1 MEKTILGN
9 VAQDAGAAGSARLL
23 GSIQSWL
30 GTNFVTMTDGVAPV
44 GSNGTAARTEG
55 ATASAFT
62 EAKLKEV
69 VKSCFENGGNPTLL
83 VVPPTQKQ
91 VVSTFTGIAEQ
102 RYQAP
107 AAKATTIIGAADV
120 YLSDFGTLS
129 VVPDRFMTADT
140 TPDAEQALVLDPTMD
155 RTQIQG
161 KTVHISGT
169 LDAVDKAGR
178 KTETAYQLA
187 KAGQELKRDMEKT
200 ILGNVAASNGT
211 AGSAARLLGSIQ
223 SWLGTNFVTMTDG
236 VAPVNAN
243 GTAAR
248 TEGATASAFTE
259 DKLKDVVKSCFE
271 NGGNPTLLVVPPTQK
286 QVVSTFA
293 GIAAQRYEAP
303 AAKATTI
310 IGAADV
316 YLSDFGTLSVVP
328 DRFMTA
334 DTTPDAEQALVLDP
348 TMASVA
354 TLRPFESNLL
364 AKTGDSEKHQML
376 VEYTL
381 QVSNEKAHGIVADLA
396 V

>member
-1 MEKTILGN
+1 MAEFRTYTAIGQREDLSNTIFNIAPTETPVVSSIGKTKATATYHEWQTDDL
-9 VAQDAGAAGSARLL
+9 AAASAAGL
-23 GSIQSWL
+23 I
-30 GTNFVTMTDGVAPV
+30 
-44 GSNGTAARTEG
+44 EG
-55 ATASAFT
+55 ADASGASDT
-62 EAKLKEV
+62 PTTRV
-69 VKSCFENGGNPTLL
+69 GN
-83 VVPPTQKQ
+83 
-91 VVSTFTGIAEQ
+91 
-102 RYQAP
+102 
-107 AAKATTIIGAADV
+107 
-120 YLSDFGTLS
+120 
-129 VVPDRFMTADT
+129 
-140 TPDAEQALVLDPTMD
+140 

-200 ILGNVAASNGT
+200 ILGNVASSNGT

-223 SWLGTNFVTMTDG
+223 TWLKSNYVTMTDG
-236 VAPVNAN
+236 VAPTTND
-243 GTAAR
+243 GTNTR
-248 TEGATASAFTE
+248 TEGATAAAFTE
-259 DKLKDVVKSCFE
+259 DKLKECVKSVFE
-271 NGGNPTLLVVPPTQK
+271 NGGTPTLLVVPPTQK
-286 QVVSTFA
+286 QVVSTFT

-303 AAKATTI
+303 KNAATTI

-364 AKTGDSEKHQML
+364 AKQGDSEKHQML

>member
-1 MEKTILGN
+1 MAEFRTYTAIGQREDLSNTIYNIAPTETPVVSSIGKTKATATYHEWQTDDL
-9 VAQDAGAAGSARLL
+9 AAASAAGL
-23 GSIQSWL
+23 I
-30 GTNFVTMTDGVAPV
+30 
-44 GSNGTAARTEG
+44 EG
-55 ATASAFT
+55 ADASGASDT
-62 EAKLKEV
+62 PTV
-69 VKSCFENGGNPTLL
+69 RVGN
-83 VVPPTQKQ
+83 
-91 VVSTFTGIAEQ
+91 
-102 RYQAP
+102 
-107 AAKATTIIGAADV
+107 
-120 YLSDFGTLS
+120 
-129 VVPDRFMTADT
+129 
-140 TPDAEQALVLDPTMD
+140 

-200 ILGNVAASNGT
+200 ILGNVAQSNGT

-223 SWLGTNFVTMTDG
+223 TWLGTNFVTMTDG
-236 VAPVNAN
+236 VAPVGSN
-243 GTAAR
+243 GTAIR
-248 TEGATASAFTE
+248 TKGATASAFTE
-259 DKLKDVVKSCFE
+259 AKLKECVKSCFE
-271 NGGNPTLLVVPPTQK
+271 NGGNPTILVVPPTQK
-286 QVVSTFA
+286 QVVSGFA

-303 AAKATTI
+303 SNKASTI

-334 DTTPDAEQALVLDP
+334 STSPSAEQALVLDP
-348 TMASVA
+348 SMAAIA
-354 TLRPFESNLL
+354 TLRPFQSNLL
-364 AKTGDSEKHQML
+364 AKSGDSEKHQML

>member
-1 MEKTILGN
+1 MAEFRTYTAIGQREDLSNTIFNIAPTETPVVSSIGKTKATATYHEWQTDDL
-9 VAQDAGAAGSARLL
+9 AAASAAGL
-23 GSIQSWL
+23 I
-30 GTNFVTMTDGVAPV
+30 
-44 GSNGTAARTEG
+44 EG
-55 ATASAFT
+55 ADASGASDT
-62 EAKLKEV
+62 PTTRV
-69 VKSCFENGGNPTLL
+69 GN
-83 VVPPTQKQ
+83 
-91 VVSTFTGIAEQ
+91 
-102 RYQAP
+102 
-107 AAKATTIIGAADV
+107 
-120 YLSDFGTLS
+120 
-129 VVPDRFMTADT
+129 
-140 TPDAEQALVLDPTMD
+140 

-211 AGSAARLLGSIQ
+211 AGSAARLLGTIQ

-236 VAPVNAN
+236 VAPVGAN

-259 DKLKDVVKSCFE
+259 AKLKDVVKSCFE

-286 QVVSTFA
+286 QVVSTFT
-293 GIAAQRYEAP
+293 GIAEQRYQAP

>member
-1 MEKTILGN
+1 MAEFRTYTAIGQREDLSNTIYNIAPTETPVVSSIGKTKATATYHEWQTDDL
-9 VAQDAGAAGSARLL
+9 AAASAAGL
-23 GSIQSWL
+23 I
-30 GTNFVTMTDGVAPV
+30 
-44 GSNGTAARTEG
+44 EG
-55 ATASAFT
+55 ADASGASDT
-62 EAKLKEV
+62 PTTRV
-69 VKSCFENGGNPTLL
+69 GN
-83 VVPPTQKQ
+83 
-91 VVSTFTGIAEQ
+91 
-102 RYQAP
+102 
-107 AAKATTIIGAADV
+107 
-120 YLSDFGTLS
+120 
-129 VVPDRFMTADT
+129 
-140 TPDAEQALVLDPTMD
+140 

-200 ILGNVAASNGT
+200 ILGNVAQSNGT
-211 AGSAARLLGSIQ
+211 AGSSARLLGSIQ
-223 SWLGTNFVTMTDG
+223 TWLGTNFVTMTDG
-236 VAPVNAN
+236 VAPVGSN

>member
-1 MEKTILGN
+1 MAEFRTYTAIGQREDLSNTIFNIAPTETPVVSSIGKTKATATYHEWQTDDL
-9 VAQDAGAAGSARLL
+9 AAASAGGL
-23 GSIQSWL
+23 I
-30 GTNFVTMTDGVAPV
+30 
-44 GSNGTAARTEG
+44 EG
-55 ATASAFT
+55 ADASGASDT
-62 EAKLKEV
+62 PTTRV
-69 VKSCFENGGNPTLL
+69 GN
-83 VVPPTQKQ
+83 
-91 VVSTFTGIAEQ
+91 
-102 RYQAP
+102 
-107 AAKATTIIGAADV
+107 
-120 YLSDFGTLS
+120 
-129 VVPDRFMTADT
+129 
-140 TPDAEQALVLDPTMD
+140 

-286 QVVSTFA
+286 QVVSTFT
-293 GIAAQRYEAP
+293 GIAEQRYQAP

>member
-1 MEKTILGN
+1 MAEFRTYTAIGQREDLSNTIFNIAPTETPVVSSIGKTKATATYHEWQTDDL
-9 VAQDAGAAGSARLL
+9 AAASAAGL
-23 GSIQSWL
+23 I
-30 GTNFVTMTDGVAPV
+30 
-44 GSNGTAARTEG
+44 EG
-55 ATASAFT
+55 ADASGASDT
-62 EAKLKEV
+62 PTTRV
-69 VKSCFENGGNPTLL
+69 GN
-83 VVPPTQKQ
+83 
-91 VVSTFTGIAEQ
+91 
-102 RYQAP
+102 
-107 AAKATTIIGAADV
+107 
-120 YLSDFGTLS
+120 
-129 VVPDRFMTADT
+129 
-140 TPDAEQALVLDPTMD
+140 

-169 LDAVDKAGR
+169 LDSVDKAGR

-236 VAPVNAN
+236 VAPVGAN

-259 DKLKDVVKSCFE
+259 AKLKDVVKSCFE

-286 QVVSTFA
+286 QVVSTFT
-293 GIAAQRYEAP
+293 GIAEQRYQAP

>member
-1 MEKTILGN
+1 MAEFRTYTAIGQREDLSNTIFNIAPTETPVVSSIGKTKATATYHEWQTDDL
-9 VAQDAGAAGSARLL
+9 AAASAAGL
-23 GSIQSWL
+23 I
-30 GTNFVTMTDGVAPV
+30 
-44 GSNGTAARTEG
+44 EG
-55 ATASAFT
+55 ADASGASDT
-62 EAKLKEV
+62 PTTRV
-69 VKSCFENGGNPTLL
+69 GN
-83 VVPPTQKQ
+83 
-91 VVSTFTGIAEQ
+91 
-102 RYQAP
+102 
-107 AAKATTIIGAADV
+107 
-120 YLSDFGTLS
+120 
-129 VVPDRFMTADT
+129 
-140 TPDAEQALVLDPTMD
+140 

-161 KTVHISGT
+161 KTVHVSGT

-236 VAPVNAN
+236 VAPVDAN

-248 TEGATASAFTE
+248 TEGSTASAFTE
-259 DKLKDVVKSCFE
+259 AKLKEVVKSCFE

-286 QVVSTFA
+286 QVVSTFS
-293 GIAAQRYEAP
+293 GIAEQRYQAP

-354 TLRPFESNLL
+354 TLRPFESHLL

>member
-1 MEKTILGN
+1 MAEFRTYTAIGQREDLSNTIFNIAPTETPVVSSIGKTKATATYHEWQTDDL
-9 VAQDAGAAGSARLL
+9 AAASAAGL
-23 GSIQSWL
+23 I
-30 GTNFVTMTDGVAPV
+30 
-44 GSNGTAARTEG
+44 EG
-55 ATASAFT
+55 ADASGASDT
-62 EAKLKEV
+62 PTTRV
-69 VKSCFENGGNPTLL
+69 GN
-83 VVPPTQKQ
+83 
-91 VVSTFTGIAEQ
+91 
-102 RYQAP
+102 
-107 AAKATTIIGAADV
+107 
-120 YLSDFGTLS
+120 
-129 VVPDRFMTADT
+129 
-140 TPDAEQALVLDPTMD
+140 

-223 SWLGTNFVTMTDG
+223 TWLKSNYVTMTDG
-236 VAPVNAN
+236 VAPTTND
-243 GTAAR
+243 GTNTR
-248 TEGATASAFTE
+248 TEGATAAAFTE
-259 DKLKDVVKSCFE
+259 DKLKECVKSVFE
-271 NGGNPTLLVVPPTQK
+271 NGGTPTLLVVPPTQK
-286 QVVSTFA
+286 QVVSAFA

-303 AAKATTI
+303 KNAATTI

-364 AKTGDSEKHQML
+364 AKQGDSEKHQML

>member
-1 MEKTILGN
+1 MAEFRTYTAIGQREDLSNTIFNIAPTETPVVSSIGKTKATATYHEWQTDDL
-9 VAQDAGAAGSARLL
+9 AAASAAGL
-23 GSIQSWL
+23 I
-30 GTNFVTMTDGVAPV
+30 
-44 GSNGTAARTEG
+44 EG
-55 ATASAFT
+55 ADASGASDT
-62 EAKLKEV
+62 PTTRV
-69 VKSCFENGGNPTLL
+69 GN
-83 VVPPTQKQ
+83 
-91 VVSTFTGIAEQ
+91 
-102 RYQAP
+102 
-107 AAKATTIIGAADV
+107 
-120 YLSDFGTLS
+120 
-129 VVPDRFMTADT
+129 
-140 TPDAEQALVLDPTMD
+140 

-200 ILGNVAASNGT
+200 ILGNVASSNGT

-223 SWLGTNFVTMTDG
+223 TWLGTNFVTMTDG
-236 VAPVNAN
+236 VAPVGAD

-259 DKLKDVVKSCFE
+259 AKLKECVKSCFE

-286 QVVSTFA
+286 QVVSTFT

-303 AAKATTI
+303 KNAATTI

-334 DTTPDAEQALVLDP
+334 DTSPDAEQALVLDP
-348 TMASVA
+348 TMASIA

-364 AKTGDSEKHQML
+364 AKQGDSEKHQML

>member
-1 MEKTILGN
+1 MAEFRTYTAIGQREDLANTIFNIAPTETPVVSSIGKTKATATYHEWQTDDL
-9 VAQDAGAAGSARLL
+9 AAASAGGL
-23 GSIQSWL
+23 I
-30 GTNFVTMTDGVAPV
+30 
-44 GSNGTAARTEG
+44 EG
-55 ATASAFT
+55 ADASGASDT
-62 EAKLKEV
+62 PTTRV
-69 VKSCFENGGNPTLL
+69 GN
-83 VVPPTQKQ
+83 
-91 VVSTFTGIAEQ
+91 
-102 RYQAP
+102 
-107 AAKATTIIGAADV
+107 
-120 YLSDFGTLS
+120 
-129 VVPDRFMTADT
+129 
-140 TPDAEQALVLDPTMD
+140 

-223 SWLGTNFVTMTDG
+223 TWLGTNFVTMTDG
-236 VAPVNAN
+236 VAPVGAN

-248 TEGATASAFTE
+248 TEGATAAAFTE
-259 DKLKDVVKSCFE
+259 TKLKECVKSVFE
-271 NGGNPTLLVVPPTQK
+271 NGGTPTLLVVPPTQK

>member
-1 MEKTILGN
+1 MAEFRTYTAIGQREDLSNTIFNIAPTETPVVSSIGKTKATATYHEWQTDDLAAASASGLLEG
-9 VAQDAGAAGSARLL
+9 ADAAGASDTPTTR
-23 GSIQSWL
+23 
-30 GTNFVTMTDGVAPV
+30 V
-44 GSNGTAARTEG
+44 GN
-55 ATASAFT
+55 
-62 EAKLKEV
+62 
-69 VKSCFENGGNPTLL
+69 
-83 VVPPTQKQ
+83 
-91 VVSTFTGIAEQ
+91 
-102 RYQAP
+102 
-107 AAKATTIIGAADV
+107 
-120 YLSDFGTLS
+120 
-129 VVPDRFMTADT
+129 
-140 TPDAEQALVLDPTMD
+140 

-236 VAPVNAN
+236 VAPVGAN

-259 DKLKDVVKSCFE
+259 AKLKDVVKSCFE

-286 QVVSTFA
+286 QVVSTFT
-293 GIAAQRYEAP
+293 GIAEQRYQAP

>member
-1 MEKTILGN
+1 MAEFRTYTAIGQREDLSNTIFNIAPTETPVVSSIGKTKATATYHEWQTDDL
-9 VAQDAGAAGSARLL
+9 AAASAGGL
-23 GSIQSWL
+23 I
-30 GTNFVTMTDGVAPV
+30 
-44 GSNGTAARTEG
+44 EG
-55 ATASAFT
+55 ADASGASDT
-62 EAKLKEV
+62 PTV
-69 VKSCFENGGNPTLL
+69 RVGN
-83 VVPPTQKQ
+83 
-91 VVSTFTGIAEQ
+91 
-102 RYQAP
+102 
-107 AAKATTIIGAADV
+107 
-120 YLSDFGTLS
+120 
-129 VVPDRFMTADT
+129 
-140 TPDAEQALVLDPTMD
+140 

-161 KTVHISGT
+161 KTVHVSGT

-223 SWLGTNFVTMTDG
+223 TWLGTNFVTMTDG
-236 VAPVNAN
+236 VAPVGAN

-259 DKLKDVVKSCFE
+259 AKLKEVVKSCFE

-286 QVVSTFA
+286 QVVSTFT
-293 GIAAQRYEAP
+293 GIAAQRYQAP